1 MNLPLSVLS
10 KYWWAFIIRG
20 VVAILFGLAAWFWP
34 GLTLTALIIVFG
46 AYALVDGIF
55 AVVAGIASY
64 GEKRRWWA
72 EVLVGIVSIVA
83 GIVTWVWPGLTALV
97 LLYFIASWAIITGV
111 FEIWAA
117 VELRRSIEN
126 EWLLGLGGLASLIFG
141 ILLIIFPGA
150 GALGI
155 LWLIGLYAI
164 LFGILLIGLGWR
176 MRSLHGSGDERIG
189 YPGHGAIPPA

>member
-1 MNLPLSVLS
+1 MNPALGVLS
-10 KYWWAFIIRG
+10 RYWWAFIIRG

-55 AVVAGIASY
+55 AVIAGISSY
-64 GEKRRWWA
+64 SENQRWWA

-83 GIVTWVWPGLTALV
+83 GIITWAWPGLTALV

-117 VELRRSIEN
+117 VQLRRSIEN
-126 EWLLGLGGLASLIFG
+126 EWLLGLSGLASLIFG
-141 ILLIIFPGA
+141 ILLFIFPGA

-155 LWLIGLYAI
+155 LWLIGFYAI
-164 LFGILLIGLGWR
+164 LFGVLLIGLGWR
-176 MRSLHGSGDERIG
+176 IHALHGRGNERVG
-189 YPGHGAIPPA
+189 FPGHGAAPPV